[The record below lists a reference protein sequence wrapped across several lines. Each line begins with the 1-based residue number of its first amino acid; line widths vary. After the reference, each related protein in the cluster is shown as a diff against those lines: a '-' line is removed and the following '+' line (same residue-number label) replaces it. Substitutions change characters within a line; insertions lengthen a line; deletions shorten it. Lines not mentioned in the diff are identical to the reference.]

1 MHSSCGRLRE
11 QHDQCSP
18 WHGRLKR
25 RKKMQTE
32 KNEFEYELYQI
43 MIGTN
48 NTNRIL
54 NVTWK
59 VQISIISC
67 WSRGNYGMKT
77 LEEVIFISCVCMFVT
92 ESVISVLPRDNP
104 FSIRGEGTRQN
115 WGRLAGESLKQ
126 LHGTGWG
133 STHTSKM
140 RPKLN
145 CVCIRSQQLTE
156 VQKKK

>member
-25 RKKMQTE
+25 RKKKCRQKKMNLNMNCIKLWSNFT
-32 KNEFEYELYQI
+32 
-43 MIGTN
+43 GTN

-59 VQISIISC
+59 VQISAISW

-77 LEEVIFISCVCMFVT
+77 LEEVIFRMLLVSYPETIHSPSEEKAQDRTGAVWLVRVWSSFMV
-92 ESVISVLPRDNP
+92 
-104 FSIRGEGTRQN
+104 Q
-115 WGRLAGESLKQ
+115 AGVQ
-126 LHGTGWG
+126 
-133 STHTSKM
+133 HTSKM

-145 CVCIRSQQLTE
+145 CVCIRSWLKLTE

>member
-1 MHSSCGRLRE
+1 MARPFKA
-11 QHDQCSP
+11 QKKNAD
-18 WHGRLKR
+18 
-25 RKKMQTE
+25 RK

-77 LEEVIFISCVCMFVT
+77 LEEVIFMCVY
-92 ESVISVLPRDNP
+92 
-104 FSIRGEGTRQN
+104 
-115 WGRLAGESLKQ
+115 
-126 LHGTGWG
+126 
-133 STHTSKM
+133 
-140 RPKLN
+140 
-145 CVCIRSQQLTE
+145 VCDRE
-156 VQKKK
+156 CD